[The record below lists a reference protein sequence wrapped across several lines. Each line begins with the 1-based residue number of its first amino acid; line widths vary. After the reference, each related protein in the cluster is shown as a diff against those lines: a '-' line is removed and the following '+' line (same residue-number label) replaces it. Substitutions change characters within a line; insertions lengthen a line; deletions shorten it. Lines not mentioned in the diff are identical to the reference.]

1 MPLRQIRLDFPTSTS
16 GRATPQSVI
25 VTGSFD
31 EWKQSVVMQKGDASF
46 TAHVVVAEEVEA
58 IQFKFVVDGEWTT
71 TDCYQVLDDGAG
83 NVNNVLPIQ
92 SLDAVVPAL
101 SESVAVV
108 AEAVT
113 AVEATPEVQS
123 LPAAGVDALEEVQ
136 MDAASTDVSEN
147 AAHPNSNNPPAAA
160 AEAIEV
166 PALSADV
173 VQDKSEIIFKP
184 DAIDAL
190 MQVSS
195 IQELHQASSSVKEIF
210 NRTDE
215 SLSAPS
221 IGAAESPSN
230 SEQEAGGETA
240 TPNLAHT
247 LDVIDAASNAAKL
260 SPQRPAKR
268 RSTLFGFKKTT
279 QETSLL
285 AAVTESRSSTPT
297 QTSPI
302 KKLSFFKK
310 SASTSSSPSDPS
322 KFSFKSFLKKSN
334 SAVPEVVPAPAE

>member
-16 GRATPQSVI
+16 GRATPQSVV

-31 EWKQSVVMQKGDASF
+31 EWKQSVVMQKGDTSF
-46 TAHVVVAEEVEA
+46 TALVVVAEEVEA

-71 TDCYQVLDDGAG
+71 TDSYQVLDDGAG

-92 SLDAVVPAL
+92 GLDAVVPAL
-101 SESVAVV
+101 SESVTVV

-113 AVEATPEVQS
+113 AVEAAPEVQS
-123 LPAAGVDALEEVQ
+123 LPAADTDALEEVQ
-136 MDAASTDVSEN
+136 MDAVSNVSES
-147 AAHPNSNNPPAAA
+147 AAHPNSNNQTAA

-166 PALSADV
+166 PAVDADV
-173 VQDKSEIIFKP
+173 VQDNSKIVLKP

-230 SEQEAGGETA
+230 SEQEAAGETA
-240 TPNLAHT
+240 TPNLTHT
-247 LDVIDAASNAAKL
+247 LDVIDAATNAAKL

-268 RSTLFGFKKTT
+268 RSTLFGFKKAT
-279 QETSLL
+279 QEPSLL